1 MIAFKKLRCLL
12 KRKVMTLQSLKNQK
26 GQALVEFA
34 IVIPILLLIVMGIL
48 QFGLMLNS
56 YLAIENAAREGARAG
71 IVGSSDAEIKNLVIT
86 TSPVLDPEKLTVI
99 ITPNETNRVSGD
111 TLTVK
116 VTYNYTLIVPIISSL
131 FNHAVVLNGQT
142 SMRVE

>member
-1 MIAFKKLRCLL
+1 MAYQKEVVRL
-12 KRKVMTLQSLKNQK
+12 KNLKNQK

-34 IVIPILLLIVMGIL
+34 IILPIILMLVMGIL
-48 QFGLMLNS
+48 QFGMMLNS

-71 IVGSSDAEIKNLVIT
+71 IIGSSDAEIQSLLIST
-86 TSPVLDPEKLTVI
+86 APSLDPNNLTVT
-99 ITPNETNRVSGD
+99 ITPNYATRKSGD

-116 VTYNYTLIVPIISSL
+116 VTYNYKLNVPIISSL
-131 FNHAVVLNGQT
+131 FNNAVLLNGQT